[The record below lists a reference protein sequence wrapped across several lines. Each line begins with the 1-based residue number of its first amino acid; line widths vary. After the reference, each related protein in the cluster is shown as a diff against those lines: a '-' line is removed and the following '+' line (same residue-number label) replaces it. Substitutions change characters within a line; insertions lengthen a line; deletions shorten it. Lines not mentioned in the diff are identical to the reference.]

1 MTNLYMFVVFIMNP
15 KKKENMNVSEQLSAQ
30 LMDKVGPA

>member
-1 MTNLYMFVVFIMNP
+1 MTNLYMFVVFIKN
-15 KKKENMNVSEQLSAQ
+15 KKNMNVSEQLSAQ

>member
-1 MTNLYMFVVFIMNP
+1 MTNLYMFVVFIKN
-15 KKKENMNVSEQLSAQ
+15 KKNMNVSEQLIAQ

>member
-1 MTNLYMFVVFIMNP
+1 MTNLYMFVVFI
-15 KKKENMNVSEQLSAQ
+15 KKKKNMNVSEQLIAQ

>member
-1 MTNLYMFVVFIMNP
+1 MTNLYMFVVFIKNQ
-15 KKKENMNVSEQLSAQ
+15 KKNMNVSEQLSAQ

>member
-1 MTNLYMFVVFIMNP
+1 MTNFYMFVVFIKNP
-15 KKKENMNVSEQLSAQ
+15 KKYMNVSEQLSAQ

>member
-1 MTNLYMFVVFIMNP
+1 MTNLYMFVVFIKNP
-15 KKKENMNVSEQLSAQ
+15 RKNMNVSEQLSAQ

>member
-1 MTNLYMFVVFIMNP
+1 MTNLYMFVVFIKNP
-15 KKKENMNVSEQLSAQ
+15 KKNMTVSEQLSGQ

>member
-15 KKKENMNVSEQLSAQ
+15 KNMNVSEQLSAQ
-30 LMDKVGPA
+30 LIMDKVGPA

>member
-1 MTNLYMFVVFIMNP
+1 MTNLYMFVVFIKN
-15 KKKENMNVSEQLSAQ
+15 KKNMNVSAQ

>member
-15 KKKENMNVSEQLSAQ
+15 KKTMNVSEQLSAQ